1 MNATDMARDIF
12 VYRDGIL
19 VPARGYRFR
28 LARFADGTVRVL
40 FEKRAGIFKWV
51 PLLNKDC
58 VFTTTEVMKAVNEIR
73 YFYGYSKEGV
83 R

>member
-1 MNATDMARDIF
+1 MSAADMVKDIF

-28 LARFADGTVRVL
+28 LARFTEGTVRVL
-40 FEKRAGIFKWV
+40 FEKRVRIFKWV

-58 VFTTTEVMKAVNEIR
+58 IFTPTEVMKAVNEVR
-73 YFYGYSKEGV
+73 AFYGYSKEGV

>member
-1 MNATDMARDIF
+1 MSVADMVKEVF
-12 VYRDGIL
+12 VFRDGIL

-28 LARFADGTVRVL
+28 LTRFTDGRVRVL
-40 FEKRAGIFKWV
+40 FEKRVRLFKWV

-58 VFTTTEVMKAVNEIR
+58 IFTPTEVMKAVNEIR
-73 YFYGYSKEGV
+73 DFYGYGKEGV

>member
-1 MNATDMARDIF
+1 MGAADMVKDIF
-12 VYRDGIL
+12 VYRGGIL

-28 LARFADGTVRVL
+28 LARFTDGTVRVL
-40 FEKRAGIFKWV
+40 FEKRVRIFKWV

-58 VFTTTEVMKAVNEIR
+58 IFTLTEVMKAVNEIR
-73 YFYGYSKEGV
+73 DFYGYGKEGV

>member
-1 MNATDMARDIF
+1 MSVADMVKDIF
-12 VYRDGIL
+12 VLRDGVL

-28 LARFADGTVRVL
+28 LARFADGRVRVL
-40 FEKRAGIFKWV
+40 FEKRVRLFKWA

-58 VFTTTEVMKAVNEIR
+58 LFTPTEVMKAVNGIR
-73 YFYGYSKEGV
+73 DFYGYSKEGV

>member
-1 MNATDMARDIF
+1 MSEADMVKDIF

-28 LARFADGTVRVL
+28 LARFTDGTVRVL
-40 FEKRAGIFKWV
+40 FEKRERIFKWV

-58 VFTTTEVMKAVNEIR
+58 LFTPTEVMKAVNEVR
-73 YFYGYSKEGV
+73 AFYGYGEEKSL
-83 R
+83 

>member
-1 MNATDMARDIF
+1 MSEADMVKDIF
-12 VYRDGIL
+12 VLRYGIL

-28 LARFADGTVRVL
+28 LVRFTDGTVRVL
-40 FEKRAGIFKWV
+40 FEKRVRLFKWA

-58 VFTTTEVMKAVNEIR
+58 LFTPTEVMKAVNEIR
-73 YFYGYSKEGV
+73 DFYGYSKEGV

>member
-1 MNATDMARDIF
+1 MNATDMVKDIF

-28 LARFADGTVRVL
+28 LARFTDGTVRVL
-40 FEKRAGIFKWV
+40 FEKRVRLFKWV

-58 VFTTTEVMKAVNEIR
+58 TFTPTEVLKAVNEIR
-73 YFYGYSKEGV
+73 DFYGYNKEGS

>member
-1 MNATDMARDIF
+1 MSAADMVKDIF
-12 VYRDGIL
+12 VYRDGVL

-28 LARFADGTVRVL
+28 LARFTEGTVRVL
-40 FEKRAGIFKWV
+40 FEKRVRIFKWV

-58 VFTTTEVMKAVNEIR
+58 IFTPTEVMKAVNEVR
-73 YFYGYSKEGV
+73 AFYGYSKEGV

>member
-1 MNATDMARDIF
+1 MSVDDMVKDIF
-12 VYRDGIL
+12 VLRGGIL

-28 LARFADGTVRVL
+28 LVRFTDGTVRVL
-40 FEKRAGIFKWV
+40 FEKRVRIFKWV

-58 VFTTTEVMKAVNEIR
+58 IFTPTDVMKAVNEIR
-73 YFYGYSKEGV
+73 DFYGYSKEGV

>member
-1 MNATDMARDIF
+1 MNATDMVKDVF
-12 VYRDGIL
+12 VLRDGIL

-28 LARFADGTVRVL
+28 LARLTDGTARVL
-40 FEKRAGIFKWV
+40 FEKKVRIFKWV

-58 VFTTTEVMKAVNEIR
+58 IFTSTEVMKAVNEVR
-73 YFYGYSKEGV
+73 AFYGYSKEGS

>member
-1 MNATDMARDIF
+1 MSAADMVKDIF

-19 VPARGYRFR
+19 VLARGYRFR
-28 LARFADGTVRVL
+28 LARFTEGTVRVL
-40 FEKRAGIFKWV
+40 FEKRVRIFKWV

-58 VFTTTEVMKAVNEIR
+58 IFTPTEVMKAVNEVR
-73 YFYGYSKEGV
+73 AFYGYSKEGV

>member
-1 MNATDMARDIF
+1 MSVADMVKDIF
-12 VYRDGIL
+12 VLRNGIL

-28 LARFADGTVRVL
+28 LARFTDGTVRVL
-40 FEKRAGIFKWV
+40 FEKRVRLFKWV

-58 VFTTTEVMKAVNEIR
+58 MFTPTDVMRAVNEIR
-73 YFYGYSKEGV
+73 DFYGYSREGS

>member
-1 MNATDMARDIF
+1 MSEADMVKDIF
-12 VYRDGIL
+12 VLRDGVL

-28 LARFADGTVRVL
+28 LARFADGRVRVL
-40 FEKRAGIFKWV
+40 FEKRVRLFKWA

-58 VFTTTEVMKAVNEIR
+58 LFTPTEVMKAVNEIR
-73 YFYGYSKEGV
+73 DFYGYSKEGV

>member
-1 MNATDMARDIF
+1 MSEADMVKDIF
-12 VYRDGIL
+12 VLRDGVL

-28 LARFADGTVRVL
+28 LARFADGRVRVL
-40 FEKRAGIFKWV
+40 FEKRVRLFKWA

-58 VFTTTEVMKAVNEIR
+58 VFTPTEVMKAVNEIR
-73 YFYGYSKEGV
+73 DFYGYSKEGS

>member
-1 MNATDMARDIF
+1 MSEADMVKDIF
-12 VYRDGIL
+12 VLRDGVL

-28 LARFADGTVRVL
+28 LARFADGRVRVL
-40 FEKRAGIFKWV
+40 FEKRVRLFKWV

-58 VFTTTEVMKAVNEIR
+58 IFTPTEVMKAVNEIR
-73 YFYGYSKEGV
+73 DFYGYSKECS

>member
-1 MNATDMARDIF
+1 MGAADMVKDIF
-12 VYRDGIL
+12 VLRDGIL

-28 LARFADGTVRVL
+28 LARFADGRVRVL
-40 FEKRAGIFKWV
+40 FEKRVRLFKWA

-58 VFTTTEVMKAVNEIR
+58 VFTPTEVMKAVNEIR
-73 YFYGYSKEGV
+73 DFYGYGKEGV

>member
-28 LARFADGTVRVL
+28 LVRFTDGTVRVL
-40 FEKRAGIFKWV
+40 FEKRARIFKWV
-51 PLLNKDC
+51 PLLNKYC
-58 VFTTTEVMKAVNEIR
+58 LFTPTEVMKAVNEVR
-73 YFYGYSKEGV
+73 AFYGYGEEKSL
-83 R
+83 

>member
-1 MNATDMARDIF
+1 MGAADMVKDIF

-28 LARFADGTVRVL
+28 LARFTDGTVRVL
-40 FEKRAGIFKWV
+40 FEKRVRLFKWV

-58 VFTTTEVMKAVNEIR
+58 LFTPTDVMKAVNEIR
-73 YFYGYSKEGV
+73 DFYGYSKEGS

>member
-1 MNATDMARDIF
+1 MSEADMVKDIF
-12 VYRDGIL
+12 VLRDGVL

-28 LARFADGTVRVL
+28 LARFADGRVRVL
-40 FEKRAGIFKWV
+40 FEKRVRLFKWV

-58 VFTTTEVMKAVNEIR
+58 IFTPTEVMKAVNEIR
-73 YFYGYSKEGV
+73 DFYGYSKEGV